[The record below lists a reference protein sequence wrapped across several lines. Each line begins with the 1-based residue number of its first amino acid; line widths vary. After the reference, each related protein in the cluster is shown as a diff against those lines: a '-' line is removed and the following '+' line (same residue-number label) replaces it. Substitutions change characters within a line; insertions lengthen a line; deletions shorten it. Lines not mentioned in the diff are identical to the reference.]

1 MNGMLERAFDDA
13 VVDSQRTFRAILD
26 AMAHPGRILPV
37 TGIRPPPGLSAAA
50 AATLLTLADHDTPLW
65 LAPTHLAARPW
76 IQFHAGAPI
85 VTDPDRCAFALT
97 ADAAGL
103 ARFPV
108 GTHEEP
114 ETSTTLIVEIAE
126 FGRGRR
132 YCLTGPGLED
142 HAILTAD
149 GLGADFVT
157 LWAANHALYP
167 CGVDLILCAGDRL
180 TALPRTVAIQEI

>member
-1 MNGMLERAFDDA
+1 MSGMLERAFDDA
-13 VVDSQRTFRAILD
+13 VGDSQRTFRAILD
-26 AMAHPGRILPV
+26 AMAHPGRVLPV
-37 TGIRPPPGLSAAA
+37 TGIRPPAGLSAAA

-65 LAPTHLAARPW
+65 LAPVHQAARPW

-85 VTDPDRCAFALT
+85 VTDPDRCVFALT
-97 ADAAGL
+97 TGAADL
-103 ARFPV
+103 ARFPA

-114 ETSTTLIVEIAE
+114 ETSATLIVEIAE

-132 YCLTGPGLED
+132 YRLSGPGLED

-149 GLGADFVT
+149 GLGEDFAT

-167 CGVDLILCAGDRL
+167 RGVDLILCAGAHL
-180 TALPRTVAIQEI
+180 TALPRTVAMQEI